1 MFVDLL
7 ILLGGIFVLYVGA
20 EGMVR
25 GAKRLAITLGIH
37 PLVVGLTIV
46 AFGTSAPELVVSMT
60 AALRGS
66 PAIALG
72 NALGSNVANLGLI
85 LGISALIAPIRVED
99 RTVRLEVPISIFA
112 AVFLYLFAGDLGIN
126 AGEGIM
132 LLVGF
137 VAIFF
142 VAVFP
147 QIVKNFKVIP
157 KEFDIELEN
166 PITQEEINEARA
178 RQSWVSDILLV
189 CLGLA
194 GLVFGADL
202 TVDSAIKIAMEL
214 GISEMVIG
222 ASVVALGTSLP
233 ELATSVVAALKNE
246 PDISVGN
253 VIGSNLFNT
262 LIVIGL
268 PAAITGHL
276 PVEKDVL
283 IYDFPVMIG
292 LSILVLPLLSS
303 DRKLDRTEGLGLILV
318 YLGYLALIIVRPQ
331 LMLNPEAFWPY

>member
-137 VAIFF
+137 VATFF

-178 RQSWVSDILLV
+178 RQSWV
-189 CLGLA
+189 
-194 GLVFGADL
+194 
-202 TVDSAIKIAMEL
+202 
-214 GISEMVIG
+214 
-222 ASVVALGTSLP
+222 
-233 ELATSVVAALKNE
+233 
-246 PDISVGN
+246 
-253 VIGSNLFNT
+253 
-262 LIVIGL
+262 
-268 PAAITGHL
+268 
-276 PVEKDVL
+276 
-283 IYDFPVMIG
+283 
-292 LSILVLPLLSS
+292 
-303 DRKLDRTEGLGLILV
+303 
-318 YLGYLALIIVRPQ
+318 
-331 LMLNPEAFWPY
+331 

>member
-1 MFVDLL
+1 MLL
-7 ILLGGIFVLYVGA
+7 NIFILIGGIFILYVGA

-25 GAKRLAITLGIH
+25 GAKRLAISAGIH
-37 PLVVGLTIV
+37 PLIVGLTIV
-46 AFGTSAPELVVSMT
+46 AFGTSMPELVVSVT

-85 LGISALIAPIRVED
+85 LGVAALISPMRVED
-99 RTVRLEVPISIFA
+99 RTVRLEVPTSIFA
-112 AVFLYLFAGDLGIN
+112 GVFLYLFAGNLEISS
-126 AGEGIM
+126 GEGI
-132 LLVGF
+132 LLLLGF
-137 VAIFF
+137 LSFF
-142 VAVFP
+142 FIAVFP
-147 QIVKNFKVIP
+147 QVVKSFRVLP
-157 KEFDIELEN
+157 AELNLELDN

-178 RQSWVSDILLV
+178 RQSWVSDALLV
-189 CLGLA
+189 SLGIA
-194 GLVFGADL
+194 GLVLGADF
-202 TVDSAIKIAMEL
+202 TVDSATSIALEL

-233 ELATSVVAALKNE
+233 ELATSVVAAMKNE

-262 LIVIGL
+262 LIVMGV
-268 PAAITGHL
+268 PAAITGYL

-303 DRKLDRTEGLGLILV
+303 DRKLDRTEGLGLIAV
-318 YLGYLALIIVRPQ
+318 YIAYLALIIIRPP

>member
-1 MFVDLL
+1 MLLNILMF
-7 ILLGGIFVLYVGA
+7 IGGILILYVGA

-25 GAKRLAITLGIH
+25 GAKRIALSLGIH
-37 PLVVGLTIV
+37 PLIVGLTIV
-46 AFGTSAPELVVSMT
+46 AFGTSTPELVVSMT

-72 NALGSNVANLGLI
+72 NAIGSNVANMGLI
-85 LGISALIAPIRVED
+85 LGISALLAPMRVED

-112 AVFLYLFAGDLGIN
+112 GIFLFIFAGNLEISS
-126 AGEGIM
+126 GEGIV

-137 VAIFF
+137 AITFF

-147 QIVKNFKVIP
+147 QIVKSLKVLP
-157 KEFDIELEN
+157 EEFNLELQN
-166 PITQEEINEARA
+166 PVTQEEINEARA
-178 RQSWVSDILLV
+178 NQSWFGDILMV
-189 CLGLA
+189 VLGIA
-194 GLVFGADL
+194 GLVLGADL
-202 TVDSAIKIAMEL
+202 TVRSATEIAMEF
-214 GISEMVIG
+214 GISQMVIG

-233 ELATSVVAALKNE
+233 ELATSVVAAIKNE
-246 PDISVGN
+246 PDISIGN

-262 LIVIGL
+262 MIVIGL
-268 PAAITGHL
+268 PACITGYM

-303 DRKLDRTEGLGLILV
+303 DKKLDRAEGMGLILI
-318 YLGYLALIIVRPQ
+318 YLGYLALIIIRPQ
-331 LMLNPEAFWPY
+331 MILNVEALWPY

>member
-1 MFVDLL
+1 MFVELL

-46 AFGTSAPELVVSMT
+46 AFGTSTPELVVSMT

-112 AVFLYLFAGDLGIN
+112 AVFLYLFAGDLIIN

-276 PVEKDVL
+276 PVERDVL

-318 YLGYLALIIVRPQ
+318 YLGYLALIIIRPP